1 MHMAEENY
9 RVLTHLCK
17 LFLDING
24 YADDTTL
31 LRNQRGIKEPFDEDE
46 RGKWKCWIKTQH
58 SKNKIMATSPINSW
72 QIDGEK
78 NGNSGRFYFLG
89 L

>member
-46 RGKWKCWIKTQH
+46 RGK
-58 SKNKIMATSPINSW
+58 
-72 QIDGEK
+72 
-78 NGNSGRFYFLG
+78 
-89 L
+89 